1 MKNQHKGGIQMDFA
15 YQADD
20 SGTSETK
27 NDIGTSHI
35 ATLIKAA
42 SPYFD
47 PDTQRSLHFL
57 SSIYDV
63 MDSVQ
68 LLSQKKTVSAFSFS
82 MKNVDFE
89 GLLKGI
95 RPVCSSEEKSLVDKF
110 LNIFSMKR
118 MFETYQMMSSMMSMF
133 NQDTSSNDQTMNN
146 AFNQSMNASPY
157 PEESK
162 YNNES
167 TNFNNNLDYVDDFI
181 YDNKPNP
188 LNYEQMQDTLQ
199 AAQMRT
205 SPSSN
210 HNDTK
215 QTNQDNDY
223 NFENEFTYNHSPSQ
237 DHFHNTSHNTF
248 ENHQQEHQ
256 QPQKS
261 AQQQFGSEQHAH
273 PLQSENSQQE
283 QAQEDKSNDNSQS
296 MNTQQM
302 MDMLG
307 TMLTPEQKNTFES
320 MKMLF
325 NSGMFNS

>member
-1 MKNQHKGGIQMDFA
+1 MDFT
-15 YQADD
+15 YQADN
-20 SGTSETK
+20 SGNSETK
-27 NDIGTSHI
+27 NDIGTSHT

-47 PDTQRSLHFL
+47 PDTQRSLHL
-57 SSIYDV
+57 LASIYDV

-68 LLSQKKTVSAFSFS
+68 LLSQKKSVSALSFS
-82 MKNVDFE
+82 IKNVDIE

-118 MFETYQMMSSMMSMF
+118 MFETYQTMSSMMSMF
-133 NQDTSSNDQTMNN
+133 NQDSSSNDQTMNN
-146 AFNQSMNASPY
+146 AFHQSMNATPY
-157 PEESK
+157 PEENK

-167 TNFNNNLDYVDDFI
+167 ADLNNNFDYVDDFI

-188 LNYEQMQDTLQ
+188 MNYEQMQVDLQ

-205 SPSSN
+205 STSHN
-210 HNDTK
+210 HSDTK
-215 QTNQDNDY
+215 QTNQDSDY
-223 NFENEFTYNHSPSQ
+223 NFVNEFTHNHSTNPE
-237 DHFHNTSHNTF
+237 HFHNTSHNIL
-248 ENHQQEHQ
+248 ENHQQE
-256 QPQKS
+256 
-261 AQQQFGSEQHAH
+261 QQQIDSEQHH
-273 PLQSENSQQE
+273 NPLQQEDSHQE
-283 QAQEDKSNDNSQS
+283 QIQADKSNENSQS
-296 MNTQQM
+296 MNHQQM

-307 TMLTPEQKNTFES
+307 NMLTPEQKNTFES